1 MLNVFLSIL
10 PIFLLIVL
18 GYLSKLYVKDVAVF
32 WGFSDKFVYYLFFP
46 ALLILDISE
55 ADFSGADSFYPVVA
69 TIVSTLAI
77 ALIIFVGK
85 LFFNT
90 SADLFT
96 SIFQGG
102 VRYNSYVF
110 IALSQSLFGSEGVAL
125 SGFFVAYMII
135 LTNIMSVLVMNHYGT
150 GSKKSLSGA
159 LLALTKNPLIIG
171 ALFGVLMNLCNLHIT
186 GALKQLFVYLSNAA
200 TPLSLMSVGAGLIVS
215 MHIRKLVSISYA
227 TVLKLVAMPLITIAL
242 VQYFGATGVPAS
254 IAILYSAVPCAGN
267 AYILARQMGG
277 DHEAMASI
285 ITWTTLLSV
294 ITVTFILGS
303 VAL

>member
-1 MLNVFLSIL
+1 MSPYFGASQTNSFIT
-10 PIFLLIVL
+10 
-18 GYLSKLYVKDVAVF
+18 
-32 WGFSDKFVYYLFFP
+32 FFP

-69 TIVSTLAI
+69 TMVSTLAI

-96 SIFQGG
+96 SIFRAESDTTLMYSSRCRNRCLAARGG
-102 VRYNSYVF
+102 AVRF
-110 IALSQSLFGSEGVAL
+110 LRGVHDHSDQHHERVGDEPLRHRQQEKPERRA
-125 SGFFVAYMII
+125 A
-135 LTNIMSVLVMNHYGT
+135 
-150 GSKKSLSGA
+150 GA
-159 LLALTKNPLIIG
+159 HENPLIIG

-242 VQYFGATGVPAS
+242 VHYFGATGVPAS

-267 AYILARQMGG
+267 AYILARQMG
-277 DHEAMASI
+277 AIMKR
-285 ITWTTLLSV
+285 WPPLSP
-294 ITVTFILGS
+294 GRRCCR
-303 VAL
+303 

>member
-150 GSKKSLSGA
+150 GSRLSSPKRRQPGEKRHRMTRLAACSFAAGRYRPSGRLMTNPRSRSPSKPA
-159 LLALTKNPLIIG
+159 L
-171 ALFGVLMNLCNLHIT
+171 
-186 GALKQLFVYLSNAA
+186 
-200 TPLSLMSVGAGLIVS
+200 
-215 MHIRKLVSISYA
+215 R
-227 TVLKLVAMPLITIAL
+227 
-242 VQYFGATGVPAS
+242 
-254 IAILYSAVPCAGN
+254 
-267 AYILARQMGG
+267 
-277 DHEAMASI
+277 
-285 ITWTTLLSV
+285 
-294 ITVTFILGS
+294 
-303 VAL
+303 

>member
-18 GYLSKLYVKDVAVF
+18 GFLSKIYIKDVAVF

-55 ADFSGADSFYPVVA
+55 ADFSGADSFYPVMA
-69 TIVSTLAI
+69 TIISTLVI
-77 ALIIFVGK
+77 ALIIFAVK
-85 LFFNT
+85 CFVDT
-90 SADLFT
+90 SPDLFT

-150 GSKKSLSGA
+150 GSKKA
-159 LLALTKNPLIIG
+159 
-171 ALFGVLMNLCNLHIT
+171 
-186 GALKQLFVYLSNAA
+186 
-200 TPLSLMSVGAGLIVS
+200 
-215 MHIRKLVSISYA
+215 
-227 TVLKLVAMPLITIAL
+227 LVAR
-242 VQYFGATGVPAS
+242 
-254 IAILYSAVPCAGN
+254 CW
-267 AYILARQMGG
+267 R
-277 DHEAMASI
+277 
-285 ITWTTLLSV
+285 
-294 ITVTFILGS
+294 
-303 VAL
+303 

>member
-1 MLNVFLSIL
+1 M
-10 PIFLLIVL
+10 
-18 GYLSKLYVKDVAVF
+18 
-32 WGFSDKFVYYLFFP
+32 
-46 ALLILDISE
+46 ILDISE

-69 TIVSTLAI
+69 TIVSTLVI

-96 SIFQGG
+96 SIFRAESDTTLMYSSRCRNRCSAARGG
-102 VRYNSYVF
+102 AVRF
-110 IALSQSLFGSEGVAL
+110 LRGVHDHSDQHHERVGDEPLRHRQQEKPERRA
-125 SGFFVAYMII
+125 A
-135 LTNIMSVLVMNHYGT
+135 
-150 GSKKSLSGA
+150 GA
-159 LLALTKNPLIIG
+159 DENPLIIG

-242 VQYFGATGVPAS
+242 VHYFGATGVPAS

-267 AYILARQMGG
+267 AYILARQMGAIMKRWPPLSPDDAAVG
-277 DHEAMASI
+277 DYRDVHP
-285 ITWTTLLSV
+285 
-294 ITVTFILGS
+294 GS